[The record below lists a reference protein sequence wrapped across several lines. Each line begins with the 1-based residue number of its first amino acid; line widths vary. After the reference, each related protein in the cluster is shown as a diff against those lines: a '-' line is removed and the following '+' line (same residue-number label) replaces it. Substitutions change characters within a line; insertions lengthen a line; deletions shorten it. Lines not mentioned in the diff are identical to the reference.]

1 MTITTC
7 SCACAK
13 ACGCRAAPVPAQHYP
28 ACDRSVGVQNN
39 WQNPASGHCR
49 AAVGFFRT
57 ARELRAEGNFGD
69 LSEGFNPETYSDVF
83 ASIGE
88 GAVSVSRPT
97 DSKPAVTATKT
108 TPAPKKRGRKG
119 TKIAEAFGAIGTE
132 AVPAEEFANTRGVS
146 LNVLRQAK
154 RFDKTGGARVR
165 VKKIDGTLMVY
176 RESE

>member
-1 MTITTC
+1 MSKVTGL
-7 SCACAK
+7 SW
-13 ACGCRAAPVPAQHYP
+13 G
-28 ACDRSVGVQNN
+28 DRFALIDKYKPTDEQVD
-39 WQNPASGHCR
+39 
-49 AAVGFFRT
+49 AVFGLNAGELET
-57 ARELRAEGNFGD
+57 ARELRAEGNFGE
-69 LSEGFNPETYSDVF
+69 LSEGFDPEAYDSIF

-97 DSKPAVTATKT
+97 SSKPAVTATKT